1 MAGQVGKDASLF
13 WNNSTIQCPLFLFGN
28 FVVKQVETNRW
39 LLPSKLKSKKKKI
52 ITIFWIITSWNKF
65 PGKIAQSPISV
76 SSSYTYIILL
86 IWVFY
91 NLILFPRFWKIKP
104 QQAMKILTNN
114 FQWTLWNLILYSKCQ
129 DQWRYTNCLKVL

>member
-1 MAGQVGKDASLF
+1 MIPFNYSPGWYLRILF
-13 WNNSTIQCPLFLFGN
+13 FPFFELHLQIRSILVSKFCLYFTLYTVYHPFLL
-28 FVVKQVETNRW
+28 VT
-39 LLPSKLKSKKKKI
+39 SKKNKI

-114 FQWTLWNLILYSKCQ
+114 FQWTLWNFLNTLF
-129 DQWRYTNCLKVL
+129 